1 MEKVAIVDY
10 GMGNLH
16 SVKKAFEKASPRDEI
31 LITRSSVEIDEADKI
46 ILPGVGAIKDCI
58 KSLRDLKLDQLIVK
72 NIKTKPLLAICVGMQ
87 ILLDFSEENNG
98 TKGLGLIKGDVKKF
112 NQDDNSRK
120 IKIPHMGWNTVE
132 QVQDHFIWS
141 GIPNNSYF
149 YFVHSYKFEPNENY
163 GRELLELFSLG
174 VGNYTE
180 LDIKNAA
187 RAFTGWTFA
196 QSPPL
201 YPHGYY
207 PCEFVFKEEDHD
219 NSGKQFLGHTGNFDG
234 SDVDEGDFLSYHLV
248 IDDLPANGIIVNND
262 DGTATYTPNPEYN
275 GLDSLRYRV
284 NDQTVYSEDPPSI
297 VLITVIPLDD
307 PPVLDN
313 IDNANFEMHK
323 MEDAKIMIFNKYNGE
338 VEYKKIEG
346 DFIQESLSHYFRNK
360 IVSGSLD

>member
-31 LITRSSVEIDEADKI
+31 LITRSSIEIDEADKI

-149 YFVHSYKFEPNENY
+149 YFVHSYSCELIDKTVGITEH
-163 GRELLELFSLG
+163 GRNFSAAIAHKNLFAVQFHPEKSQDLGLEIFKNFS
-174 VGNYTE
+174 
-180 LDIKNAA
+180 K
-187 RAFTGWTFA
+187 W
-196 QSPPL
+196 
-201 YPHGYY
+201 
-207 PCEFVFKEEDHD
+207 K
-219 NSGKQFLGHTGNFDG
+219 
-234 SDVDEGDFLSYHLV
+234 
-248 IDDLPANGIIVNND
+248 
-262 DGTATYTPNPEYN
+262 
-275 GLDSLRYRV
+275 
-284 NDQTVYSEDPPSI
+284 
-297 VLITVIPLDD
+297 
-307 PPVLDN
+307 
-313 IDNANFEMHK
+313 
-323 MEDAKIMIFNKYNGE
+323 GE
-338 VEYKKIEG
+338 K
-346 DFIQESLSHYFRNK
+346 
-360 IVSGSLD
+360 